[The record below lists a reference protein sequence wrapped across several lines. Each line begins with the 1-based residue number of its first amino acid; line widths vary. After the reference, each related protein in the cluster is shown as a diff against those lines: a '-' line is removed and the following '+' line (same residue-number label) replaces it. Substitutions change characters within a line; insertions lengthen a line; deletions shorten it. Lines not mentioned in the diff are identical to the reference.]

1 MGSPQLSISSPTP
14 VQNGPYLDQLGSLR
28 SEQLSGMNGIKRD
41 LVNKIRINKGLFV
54 GEVQWCSNLSLHDWK
69 IHRLEIDSGGGLCHA
84 VSEKSMADLS
94 VTGTGLENSNK
105 PIIRHLQACKVQL
118 LDNSQGSYPVLKV
131 ETYYATTYMQVADRD
146 TFFDLFAALVF
157 WSSLKDKGIF
167 NKTAVIQPIVPKQ
180 QKPAPLLV
188 CQFNVYTRIPRNKS
202 VSLKD
207 NIPVPP
213 YSNETSAPEEFG
225 WFSAMGKLS
234 SDGRLDLLLQSD
246 GSLLWSFDI
255 TELLRSEIQVLDPCL
270 LQNDTFLFLGV
281 IPKLRDQLKVSPS
294 CSFSV
299 GSHKDKFNSF
309 GIVLQFP
316 LRIDLEDWLVAL
328 STFAQAETVSLIGTD
343 KSNELR
349 ISNRFKISILE
360 ADFSAI
366 NLTNF
371 DNETQCENTSEL
383 YVEISV
389 WDHCWARTSIVSDAK
404 SPFWREEFD
413 FNFSVKTS
421 PVCIKVMLAI
431 DGTRSYSSQD
441 KVLGE
446 IEITQEMINDGSL
459 SAETRIPIF
468 DVENKHFQ
476 LGTLC
481 IKVASSLNAILP
493 SVNFNRLESMLSR
506 MSLTKMTDYLY
517 DISIADY
524 LKLEDLSMVFLDI
537 FQTVDRTN
545 DWFQALV
552 DKEFNEID
560 TSILKKTTKNLSS
573 ANIYS
578 SLFRGNSI
586 LTKSMEKYFNRIG
599 KEYLEKA
606 IGGTIRK
613 IVFSDMCLELD
624 PNRIRADEFEKE
636 NIIRG
641 NYTRLLKLAE
651 ELWVRIYKTSNDL
664 PYGIKEQLKAV
675 RKNIEVIYKDDEYK
689 VIINCVSG
697 FLFLRFFC
705 PVVLNP
711 KLFHIVDNHPEE
723 GPKRTLTLLAKV
735 LLNLSNLTLF
745 GKKEPW
751 MTEMNSFIAKHEDEL
766 IDYIDKVTD
775 KKLDFTTK
783 TLKLSSSVARPK
795 IPLNAAIRNE
805 LPTNPYL
812 IDRYLRETELISVLS
827 ISRRHEEK
835 QLEAPSTVSMN
846 RLSKDHSS
854 SAPSPTIGPPNTK
867 IGELEFEKLTQNNA
881 EIFGDDLLKYLAID
895 SQGSPVEKK
904 PTRSGAV
911 TDLTKNLEQESLLLY
926 HRLEHLTQVLSGYE
940 QPNELILGKAEFA
953 LYLVDHLCLDE
964 NLYVRLDLTGS
975 YAKHDKVDKLCSD
988 SSAFTKLLNRLQSP
1002 PASKHPSRSHTIKSS
1017 TKSGS
1022 LRSMSSFK
1030 KSAVSSD
1037 SKIDEKSGFKFLR
1050 LFKK

>member
-1 MGSPQLSISSPTP
+1 MGSPQLNISGPSP
-14 VQNGPYLDQLGSLR
+14 VLNGPHIDQWGSLR
-28 SEQLSGMNGIKRD
+28 SEPSSGMNGIKRD

-54 GEVQWCSNLSLHDWK
+54 GEVQWCSNLSLDDWK
-69 IHRLEIDSGGGLCHA
+69 AHRLEINGSGGLCHA
-84 VSEKSMADLS
+84 VSEENMADLS
-94 VTGTGLENSNK
+94 VSGTGLEYSNK
-105 PIIRHLQACKVQL
+105 PIIRHLQACKIRL
-118 LDNSQGSYPVLKV
+118 LDNDQGIHPILRV
-131 ETYYATTYMQVADRD
+131 ETYYATTYMKVADRD

-157 WSSLKDKGIF
+157 WASLKDKGIF
-167 NKTAVIQPIVPKQ
+167 NKYVVIQPIVAKQ
-180 QKPAPLLV
+180 HNPTPLLV
-188 CQFNVYTRIPRNKS
+188 CQFNVYTRIPRNKN
-202 VSLKD
+202 VSLKT

-213 YSNETSAPEEFG
+213 FPNRVSASEEFG

-255 TELLRSEIQVLDPCL
+255 TELLRSEIQILDPCL

-281 IPKLRDQLKVSPS
+281 IPKLRDQLKMSPGG
-294 CSFSV
+294 SFSV
-299 GSHKDKFNSF
+299 NSQRDKFNSF

-328 STFAQAETVSLIGTD
+328 STFAQIETVSLIGTD

-371 DNETQCENTSEL
+371 DNETKRENPPEL

-389 WDHCWARTSIVSDAK
+389 WDHCWARTSIVSDAG

-421 PVCIKVMLAI
+421 PVCIKVMLAVE
-431 DGTRSYSSQD
+431 GNRSYSAQD

-493 SVNFNRLESMLSR
+493 SVNFSRLESMLSR

-524 LKLEDLSMVFLDI
+524 LKLEDLSMVLLDI

-560 TSILKKTTKNLSS
+560 TSILKNTTKNLSS
-573 ANIYS
+573 SNIYS

-586 LTKSMEKYFNRIG
+586 LTKSMEKYFTRIG

-624 PNRIRADEFEKE
+624 PNRIRADDSRKG

-651 ELWVRIYKTSNDL
+651 ELWARIYKTSNDL

-675 RKNIEVIYKDDEYK
+675 RKNIEIIYKDHEYK
-689 VIINCVSG
+689 LIMNCVSG

-705 PVVLNP
+705 PVILNP
-711 KLFHIVDNHPEE
+711 KLFHIVENHPEE
-723 GPKRTLTLLAKV
+723 GPKRTLTLLAKI

-751 MTEMNSFIAKHEDEL
+751 MTEMNSFIAKNEAEL

-783 TLKLSSSVARPK
+783 TLKLSSSVVRPK
-795 IPLNAAIRNE
+795 IPLNGTIRNE

-835 QLEAPSTVSMN
+835 QLEAPSTISMN
-846 RLSKDHSS
+846 RLSKDNPS

-867 IGELEFEKLTQNNA
+867 IGELEFEKLSHNNA

-904 PTRSGAV
+904 PTRLGAV
-911 TDLTKNLEQESLLLY
+911 IDLTKNLEQESLLLY

-940 QPNELILGKAEFA
+940 HPNELILGKAEFA
-953 LYLVDHLCLDE
+953 LYLVDHLCLDGSL
-964 NLYVRLDLTGS
+964 NVKLDLTGS
-975 YAKHDKVDKLCSD
+975 YARYDKVDKLCSD
-988 SSAFTKLLNRLQSP
+988 SSAFTKMLSKPRSP
-1002 PASKHPSRSHTIKSS
+1002 PVSKNPSRSHTIRSS

-1022 LRSMSSFK
+1022 LKSLSSFK
-1030 KSAVSSD
+1030 KNTVDFD
-1037 SKIDEKSGFKFLR
+1037 SKTDEKSGFKFLR
-1050 LFKK
+1050 LFRK